1 MNHIAFIMDGNGRWA
16 KEQGKSRQE
25 GHKAGFDNL
34 VEILKEC
41 KAQGLQSAT
50 CYAFST
56 ENWKRPQA
64 EVDFLMNVPMELY
77 KQRKQELLDTK
88 IKIRFVGRRDRI
100 PKHTLNAI
108 EQIETDTKD
117 FTDFTGYIA
126 FDYGS
131 HDELVSVI
139 NHIKQDSTIQT
150 IDESLIASM
159 LEVPTIDILIRTSGE
174 VRLSNFLLWQAAY
187 AELVFVQDYW
197 PDFGPSR
204 LQEVLI
210 EYNKRN
216 RRFGGL

>member
-1 MNHIAFIMDGNGRWA
+1 VTAFP
-16 KEQGKSRQE
+16 Q
-25 GHKAGFDNL
+25 HT
-34 VEILKEC
+34 
-41 KAQGLQSAT
+41 LQ
-50 CYAFST
+50 C
-56 ENWKRPQA
+56 
-64 EVDFLMNVPMELY
+64 
-77 KQRKQELLDTK
+77 
-88 IKIRFVGRRDRI
+88 DRANRTPI
-100 PKHTLNAI
+100 PKT
-108 EQIETDTKD
+108 

-131 HDELVSVI
+131 HDELVRVM

-159 LEVPTIDILIRTSGE
+159 LEVPTIDVLIRTSGE

-187 AELVFVQDYW
+187 AELVFVEDYW

-204 LQEVLI
+204 LQEVLK